1 MIARIRRLCNTI
13 TYTGIW
19 IQPIMMVALHR
30 VLRLIYWRRGVSW
43 QAWLIAFGLSFL
55 PSLYVWCGNKITRK
69 NGKKKYGLMDV
80 ILNKATPYYDTG
92 KVEAMY
98 PDVPAELL
106 YQEPTGVVF
115 GRWHHK
121 YVCHSLANDGHVLVI
136 GGSGTGKSSALA
148 IPTLLCNP
156 DIPILALDIKGE
168 LHQKTVKLGEP
179 HVRVMDPGDR
189 NSYGY
194 DPLYGIDRNSSSQEI
209 LESVLLIVHSLIP
222 LPANTKDPFW
232 INSARNLLTGLLIYH
247 MKQGKNFIDCMDE
260 ILGKPIKNSIDEVAQ
275 NVCSVNAEY
284 RYLIQFA
291 DMSEVTL
298 SGIFAELANH
308 ITIFANDADIRYCFR
323 ENRHKVSPVD
333 LEGGNSIYL
342 AIREEKLSAYYDVLQ
357 LIFNQTLAYLEKRPE
372 DSKRILILIDELP
385 RILSSG
391 KLEKLLDG
399 IKTLRSRKVTLLLV
413 TQSLEALMA
422 AYSENEVAD
431 LVSNCQYISV
441 LSATSTKTQKA
452 ICDWCGKFRERKNNY
467 NEGAPKRMSISYD
480 YHNIVEPSD
489 LMTLAK
495 SGESILISPYGYAR
509 IEKTPYYK
517 DMKLKKM
524 YENIQTYNKTIKEV
538 ED

>member
-1 MIARIRRLCNTI
+1 MIRRICNTI
-13 TYTGIW
+13 AYTGIW
-19 IQPIMMVALHR
+19 IQPIMMVALYR

-43 QAWLIAFGLSFL
+43 RAWLIAFGVSFL
-55 PSLYVWCGNKITRK
+55 PSLYVWLGNRSTRK

-92 KVEAMY
+92 KAEAMY

-106 YQEPTGVVF
+106 YQEPTGVVL
-115 GRWHHK
+115 GRWKRK
-121 YVCHSLANDGHVLVI
+121 YVCHNLYNDGHILVI

-168 LHQKTVKLGEP
+168 LHRKTAKLGDP
-179 HVRVMDPGDR
+179 LVRVMDPGDR

-194 DPLYGIDRNSSSQEI
+194 DPLYGIDQNSSSQEI
-209 LESVLLIVHSLIP
+209 LEAVLLIVHSLIP
-222 LPANTKDPFW
+222 LPVETKDPFW
-232 INSARNLLTGLLIYH
+232 IRSARNLLTGLLLYH
-247 MKQGKNFIDCMDE
+247 IKQGKDFVGCIDE
-260 ILGKPIKNSIDEVAQ
+260 ILGKPIRSSIDEAVQ
-275 NVCSVNAEY
+275 KLCSINAEY
-284 RYLIQFA
+284 RYLVQFS

-308 ITIFANDADIRYCFR
+308 ITVFANDADIRYCFR
-323 ENRHKVSPVD
+323 ENRYKVSPAD
-333 LEGGNSIYL
+333 LEAGNSIYL
-342 AIREEKLSAYYDVLQ
+342 AIREDKLSAYYDVLQ
-357 LIFNQTLAYLEKRPE
+357 LIINQTLAYLEKRSE

-413 TQSLEALMA
+413 TQSLEALMS
-422 AYSENEVAD
+422 AYTENEVAD

-467 NEGAPKRMSISYD
+467 NEGALKRMSISYD
-480 YHNIVEPSD
+480 YHNIVEPAD
-489 LMTLAK
+489 LMTLAQ

-517 DMKLKKM
+517 DSKIKKM
-524 YENIQTYNKTIKEV
+524 FEKVQTYNRTIQET